1 MKIISNDTFTL
12 KSIMFKKFLNYP
24 VFFVIV
30 LSIIG
35 SILYG
40 SLLRHHYNG
49 GEKFK
54 SLQKIAV
61 FFAEIPSN
69 FKFIIRNKVIHGDVI
84 EPISKKV
91 YKTKKVFEKKLD
103 TIDKKELIIISR
115 YDGDLGRSIVEIRDL
130 NNFEILHTY
139 LPQVEKIYEKI
150 DPDEL
155 ENGRFI
161 NLKNTLGLNRFY
173 MWHPAITE
181 NGDLIFHSESPLVK
195 INYDGKVI
203 WVNDDDTYHH
213 SINLDLNEKIYV
225 PSYSNPLSP
234 KVAKFVGNGL
244 FFDDKINII
253 NKNGKI
259 IFSKSVTEIFIE
271 NGLIARIFSQQ
282 QFINDPLHLNDIQ
295 PVLSDSKFFKK
306 GDLFLSLRNLSMVI
320 LYRPSTNKIIK
331 IIEGNF
337 FNQHDV
343 DIIDD
348 KRISIYNNNV
358 FIDSENNRNVT
369 NSEIIIYN
377 FESDKFSKK
386 FEETFKK
393 NKIYGHSHGLVD
405 FLKDGSAI
413 IEDSMYGRILYVNP
427 NGKVIWEFNNL
438 DSKKQIYHLW
448 WARIMNEEKSKKFRK
463 KMNK

>member
-1 MKIISNDTFTL
+1 ML
-12 KSIMFKKFLNYP
+12 KKFLNYP

-69 FKFIIRNKVIHGDVI
+69 FKFIIRNRVIHGDII
-84 EPISKKV
+84 EPINEKIH
-91 YKTKKVFEKKLD
+91 KTKKVFEKKLD
-103 TIDKKELIIISR
+103 TIDKKELIIVSR

-130 NNFEILHTY
+130 NKFEILHTY

-150 DPDEL
+150 DSNEL

-161 NLKNTLGLNRFY
+161 NLRNTLGLNRFY

-253 NKNGKI
+253 NKDGEI

-282 QFINDPLHLNDIQ
+282 QFMNDPLHLNDIQ
-295 PVLSDSKFFKK
+295 PVLNDSKFFKK

-358 FIDSENNRNVT
+358 FINSENKRNVT
-369 NSEIIIYN
+369 NSEILIYN

-448 WARIMNEEKSKKFRK
+448 WARIINEEKSKKLRK
-463 KMNK
+463 IINK